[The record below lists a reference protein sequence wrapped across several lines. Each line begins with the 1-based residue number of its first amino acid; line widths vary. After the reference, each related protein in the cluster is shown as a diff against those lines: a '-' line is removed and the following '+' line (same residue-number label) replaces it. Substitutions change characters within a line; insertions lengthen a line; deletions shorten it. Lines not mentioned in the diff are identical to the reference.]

1 MKGKKGFLPAAAA
14 VALVLISIVL
24 LNYSISLDREMKS
37 LMLKQQELNQIRDEY
52 LVLSMAVNAVEAK
65 RSLSK
70 VQGIVQAVDE
80 VFQSIGL
87 KQKVKS
93 IKPLSTRDLKDSV
106 EEDAEII
113 LEKVDM
119 NELVNV
125 FHKIENAPM
134 ILAVKGAVLKTTFDT
149 TERLNVTF
157 TLSLIKP
164 K

>member
-1 MKGKKGFLPAAAA
+1 MTGKKGFLPIA
-14 VALVLISIVL
+14 VVVSLVLMSIIL
-24 LNYSISLDREMKS
+24 LNYSFSLDRELRS
-37 LMLKQQELNQIRDEY
+37 LTLKQQEIIQLRDEY

-80 VFQSIGL
+80 VLQSIGL

-93 IKPLSTRDLKDSV
+93 IKPLSSRDMRNSV
-106 EEDAEII
+106 EEDAEVV

-119 NELVNV
+119 NELVNI
-125 FHKIENAPM
+125 FYKIENAPM
-134 ILAVKGAVLKTTFDT
+134 ILAVKSAVFKTTFDT
-149 TERLNVTF
+149 PERLNATF
-157 TLSLIKP
+157 TLSLIRP